1 MAAGPALK
9 LQIRLAFMNFTSTS
23 ECTIRAAARRFRAA
37 APAIFLQIRTDK
49 SIQFVTTQVFRLKV
63 KG

>member
-1 MAAGPALK
+1 

-23 ECTIRAAARRFRAA
+23 ECTTRVAARRFRAA
-37 APAIFLQIRTDK
+37 APPIFLQIRADK
-49 SIQFVTTQVFRLKV
+49 SIQFVTTQVFRLKA